1 MSNRI
6 QPANGEN
13 IERHP
18 FGTFISS
25 NIKVMMFGSFP
36 PPMSK
41 WSMEFYYPNFY
52 NDMWRIFG
60 LVFFD
65 NKNHF
70 LNKDGKSFDVNRL
83 SAFLKEV
90 GIGMADMGEEIIRLK
105 DNASDKYLDIV
116 KPLDVTALLSQIP
129 LCHAFITT
137 GEKATET
144 LRMHISHTIKQP
156 PIGGYES
163 FNYLGREFCIYRLP
177 SSSRAYPMPLIK
189 KAEMYQQCFMDL
201 GIL

>member
-1 MSNRI
+1 M
-6 QPANGEN
+6 Q
-13 IERHP
+13 
-18 FGTFISS
+18 T
-25 NIKVMMFGSFP
+25 
-36 PPMSK
+36 
-41 WSMEFYYPNFY
+41 
-52 NDMWRIFG
+52 
-60 LVFFD
+60 
-65 NKNHF
+65 

-105 DNASDKYLDIV
+105 DNASDKYLEIV

-144 LRMHISHTIKQP
+144 LRLHISHKIKQP
-156 PIGGYES
+156 PVGGCEP
-163 FNYLGREFCIYRLP
+163 FNYLGRVFCIYRLP

-189 KAEMYQQCFMDL
+189 KAEMYKQCFMDL